1 MFWCH
6 SIAFQRNDSQDFSV
20 YGMGPTTAPLSID
33 LMTHWAKESSN
44 RWGSTR
50 YRNRP
55 MCCKS
60 RYPCPHNESLT
71 RRSPRLNAAFSRG
84 AVYIVLFFWVAETSL
99 SRCAAA
105 IDKNGGASLFSPC
118 KHFDACCVGYFA
130 LAIH

>member
-1 MFWCH
+1 MGSNVLVPLDSFW
-6 SIAFQRNDSQDFSV
+6 RDDSQDFSV
-20 YGMGPTTAPLSID
+20 YGMGPTTVPLSID

-44 RWGSTR
+44 RCGSTR

-84 AVYIVLFFWVAETSL
+84 AVYIVLFFGSL
-99 SRCAAA
+99 
-105 IDKNGGASLFSPC
+105 K
-118 KHFDACCVGYFA
+118 
-130 LAIH
+130 LAYLVVRQQSIKTGRIVVLSF